1 MTTESF
7 QSIIED
13 LQYISNYIKAHGGT
27 ISDRYEEGAKPSL
40 TQHDTCADYEYYTVT
55 CGACGEDTAEI
66 YHDDSKGKWG
76 NMDVYTFDPV
86 NIGHKYCSYCGRKI
100 DWSEI
105 LEVDS

>member
-1 MTTESF
+1 MTTEDF
-7 QSIIED
+7 QNIIEN
-13 LQYISNYIKAHGGT
+13 LQYISDYIKTYGNT
-27 ISDRYEEGAKPSL
+27 ILNGCEESIKPSL

-66 YHDDSKGKWG
+66 YHDNSKGKWG

-86 NIGHKYCSYCGRKI
+86 NVGHKYCSYCGKRI

-105 LEVDS
+105 LEVEC